1 MKRNFTQPLL
11 SLLLICSLGFL
22 LNPTE
27 IIAQSCA
34 TPTGIN
40 TSNIS
45 NLTAT
50 ANWDLDVSTDHY
62 RIRYKSVSSSNWS
75 FKHNVTGVNY
85 DFVGLNSNSQYIWQ
99 SKAFCSVDNSFNSFS
114 RIFIESCRS

>member
-1 MKRNFTQPLL
+1 MKRNFTQTLW
-11 SLLLICSLGFL
+11 SLFLIFSLGFL

-34 TPTGIN
+34 TPTGISTN
-40 TSNIS
+40 NIS
-45 NLTAT
+45 NLSAT
-50 ANWDLDVSTDHY
+50 ANWDLDISADHY

-85 DFVGLNSNSQYIWQ
+85 DLVGLN
-99 SKAFCSVDNSFNSFS
+99 C
-114 RIFIESCRS
+114 